1 MNRLVFLVLLVCFST
16 INADDLRVSTSSG
29 ITTGYIKK
37 NVIIWNDIPYAKPPI
52 NELRWKAPRQINQPK
67 KLILP
72 RDNNFCVQRPSSLGG
87 ASGDGMYVGTEDC
100 LYLDVVAPANK
111 NSVLKPVMFWIHG
124 GGNTSGLKDLYDF
137 SKMAK
142 KHDVL
147 ILSLIH
153 I

>member
-1 MNRLVFLVLLVCFST
+1 MSN
-16 INADDLRVSTSSG
+16 IIADYEVATNSG
-29 ITTGYIKK
+29 IVQGYKK
-37 NVIIWNDIPYAKPPI
+37 NNIVYWDDIPYAKPPI

-147 ILSLIH
+147 IVRVNYLSLIH